1 MKYAMSKISNIWG
14 VEGLEK
20 QTTKFY
26 TNKLWFILKEY
37 LKSSELEEVK
47 TLVSISLEVEI
58 VRYILFTVHTFSW
71 VFIIICFIISLL

>member
-1 MKYAMSKISNIWG
+1 MKFAMSKVSNIWG

-26 TNKLWFILKEY
+26 SNKLWFILKEY

-47 TLVSISLEVEI
+47 T
-58 VRYILFTVHTFSW
+58 
-71 VFIIICFIISLL
+71 